1 MITIMGGYSLN
12 FSMDEAK
19 YDPVLRALVHLAEYG
34 VSLTAT
40 FTIRG
45 TVISGRLVGQE
56 AYLQQI
62 RSQFI
67 RQVHEENMPGLPEV
81 LHLFK
86 EASAYADS
94 LYLHLDKAQI
104 VDAPPPANQ
113 VEGIWRVRL
122 DSIDGFS
129 FGR

>member
-1 MITIMGGYSLN
+1 
-12 FSMDEAK
+12 MDEAK
-19 YDPVLRALVHLAEYG
+19 YDPVLRALVHLAEHG

-40 FTIRG
+40 FTIQG

-81 LHLFK
+81 LNLFK
-86 EASAYADS
+86 EASAFADS

-113 VEGIWRVRL
+113 LEGIWRVRL